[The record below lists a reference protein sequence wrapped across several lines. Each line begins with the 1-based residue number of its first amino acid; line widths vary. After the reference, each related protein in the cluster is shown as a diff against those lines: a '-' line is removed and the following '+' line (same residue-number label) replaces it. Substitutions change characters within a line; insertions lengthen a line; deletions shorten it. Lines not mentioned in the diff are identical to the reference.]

1 MVFGISGKAPELT
14 ETIHPWSVGVPV
26 EDVSA
31 QMMACFQLKKGMSPE
46 LYNLKV
52 TGNL

>member
-14 ETIHPWSVGVPV
+14 EAIHPWSVGFLV
-26 EDVSA
+26 EEVSA
-31 QMMACFQLKKGMSPE
+31 QMMACFQLKKGMLSQ

-52 TGNL
+52 AGNL